1 MKVKDLKQY
10 YIVYKYKDQYHL
22 HSPTESGRLN
32 HKYLCSL
39 DRKNEYF
46 KLGNNKFT
54 SKIEILNQQVQ
65 SYLNNLEYDSDYF
78 YPLYTD
84 GIKEEL
90 YVHDYMKSLGFKSH
104 YNVYTYNPKNIY
116 NGNTTKI
123 VLSFYGLTNLGICD
137 TYNPNTI
144 DIYLSTGNFSCVS
157 ISVNRDFK
165 SLTQGID
172 GLLKPLLLT
181 ESINSFNTTDKMDG
195 YLSNLQKIVLDDH
208 NLTIVDYKQTV
219 KNRLI
224 EIANSIN

>member
-65 SYLNNLEYDSDYF
+65 SYLNNL
-78 YPLYTD
+78 
-84 GIKEEL
+84 GIR
-90 YVHDYMKSLGFKSH
+90 
-104 YNVYTYNPKNIY
+104 
-116 NGNTTKI
+116 
-123 VLSFYGLTNLGICD
+123 D